1 MVPVV
6 VRRSVVTK
14 RGAVERQ
21 QPADVADCEGGHTRQ
36 AQVVDL
42 HARVLHIRLEQGVVH
57 VENEAVAWHERAAGA
72 EDEELLSEGV
82 ALEGDVVGG
91 EAHRLL
97 HPVMQ
102 LVEPRVEPL
111 VAVEGAVRA
120 EEVGV
125 PEERERQER
134 AEKGAPAGR
143 RRSQREDS
151 IDEVREK
158 NRRLASGHVCWA
170 DEPAPLRRLAAWLQ
184 LALTKCAVEVG
195 ADEAVECELKDNA
208 EADIGRRVRTP
219 HLQAMLL
226 RERFADGAAP
236 RCGQQKRSRGR
247 ADEELWMLA

>member
-1 MVPVV
+1 MFACSWVGPCFASTAHSLSRRTGAASSLSCTAPTGLPSVVVGAAKPIKVREGECIVLRTPLMVPVV

-158 NRRLASGHVCWA
+158 NRRLASGHVGRA
-170 DEPAPLRRLAAWLQ
+170 DESATVRWLRRLARLQ
-184 LALTKCAVEVG
+184 LA
-195 ADEAVECELKDNA
+195 
-208 EADIGRRVRTP
+208 VRW
-219 HLQAMLL
+219 L
-226 RERFADGAAP
+226 
-236 RCGQQKRSRGR
+236 
-247 ADEELWMLA
+247 